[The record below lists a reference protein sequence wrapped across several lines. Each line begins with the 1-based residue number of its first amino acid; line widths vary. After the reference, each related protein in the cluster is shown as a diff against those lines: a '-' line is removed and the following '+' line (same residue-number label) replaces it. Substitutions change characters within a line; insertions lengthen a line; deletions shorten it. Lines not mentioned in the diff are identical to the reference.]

1 MNFEKKVCFSYNFY
15 FKYYLFICK
24 LLNYSYHL
32 LKCRPSSLLLVGF
45 STSNP
50 LRLVIAEKS
59 KGLDKLII
67 FIGISTLTILSSFMN
82 PVVTVIIPTYNRS
95 KQLCKAIESVLS
107 QTYPSVELLVIDD
120 GSDDDTSLQVAK
132 YKPAR
137 YFRQERQGQAAARS
151 LGLKHAI
158 GSYIASLDSDD
169 QWQPKFLETCIEK
182 LEKDNLDFVFAN
194 WMQELEKDNFID
206 RLKLYNILEKH
217 IPPTGGQWIS
227 LNSQILRNVYLTE
240 CPSPSSSLVIRRRS
254 MTDGWRGLMNIAD
267 DWYMLMDM
275 IFARDCKAA
284 FITSPLWYKCVDGSN
299 IFDGRD
305 VYHVLKSLWVDDS
318 NSIYVNFCSKF
329 TKKERCIFKKFLSE
343 NYTKLSYFELRHHRR
358 LIRSVV
364 YLMKALS
371 LNLYTPFYL
380 FKNHF
385 SSKTGKEIR
394 SLPLLQVTK

>member
-1 MNFEKKVCFSYNFY
+1 
-15 FKYYLFICK
+15 
-24 LLNYSYHL
+24 
-32 LKCRPSSLLLVGF
+32 
-45 STSNP
+45 
-50 LRLVIAEKS
+50 
-59 KGLDKLII
+59 
-67 FIGISTLTILSSFMN
+67 MN